1 MTPTTAVMTLQ
12 EISLRTTSHFQCI
25 HQCCC
30 NTGSC
35 LQVRLHNWLAADYAC
50 ACHPTNLFMCADVRE
65 LVMERV
71 RKHFQPEFLNRIDE
85 FICFEPLR
93 CGCWYRRTP
102 C

>member
-1 MTPTTAVMTLQ
+1 MKATHVPAAALLAV
-12 EISLRTTSHFQCI
+12 
-25 HQCCC
+25 
-30 NTGSC
+30 
-35 LQVRLHNWLAADYAC
+35 VY
-50 ACHPTNLFMCADVRE
+50 ADVRE

-93 CGCWYRRTP
+93 YGC

>member
-1 MTPTTAVMTLQ
+1 
-12 EISLRTTSHFQCI
+12 
-25 HQCCC
+25 
-30 NTGSC
+30 
-35 LQVRLHNWLAADYAC
+35 
-50 ACHPTNLFMCADVRE
+50 MCADVRE